1 MIYKEKF
8 KAMGNS
14 GDGSDSQ
21 VSTNLFVEDARD
33 KEIQLKASAIKRT
46 QDITNIGM
54 GAALGFCIALF
65 EIFRHFIHNS
75 PFCI

>member
-1 MIYKEKF
+1 
-8 KAMGNS
+8 MGNP

-21 VSTNLFVEDARD
+21 VSNTLFVDDAKD

-54 GAALGFCIALF
+54 GAALGFCIAAG
-65 EIFRHFIHNS
+65 IATMG
-75 PFCI
+75 